1 VSKASF
7 FLKVN
12 DKNLNVTHLQG
23 HETLNQGFYY
33 SITVESSENLQSDN
47 LLANANVIFVN
58 KKNQYRQQAGLITSV
73 TNLGAFNK
81 VYRFAISV
89 QDRLSTLKNTANSK
103 VFISVN
109 IQDVLTHL
117 AYKAGYSAGQIVF
130 RTSSALPQV
139 AQCVQAMESD
149 WSFFNRLTSQ
159 HGLFYWIESDTNTE
173 TLIISD
179 SNLNSPY
186 LNTGVLE
193 VKATAG
199 MNALYNNSFFGFMHS
214 EVKQSISNN
223 AAISN
228 AHGQFQKVASNSQSF
243 FEPVAETPSQAA
255 LQAQN
260 FSNALGTH
268 NKVITLTGNVSDVFA
283 GCSISLDDQMG
294 FASGDLLC
302 IKVEHTLNQANDE
315 SSHNG
320 ETHYHCVA
328 QFIERGTPFKPMP
341 VEHTAKP
348 MVFAAKVESL
358 TGNAFVDEHGEYRTR
373 TDFDKTARPLTQ
385 SSPALKKLALYACQN
400 QPQATGWHFPL
411 VGGSEVLIGC
421 INNDPNNAFIMG
433 FALNADQPSVVTAAN
448 PTHNRLLSAAQN
460 ELLFDDEQN
469 EPKVILQTLAS
480 EHYIE
485 LNAKQSGR
493 QFIEWISQLGTIN
506 LHAGRDLCLETEQ
519 SNVQFVI
526 KNNQFIDVKN
536 NIEQTTNNSHINYQS
551 AGNQSF
557 SSKNTRVESDQELSL
572 LAGRAIKVNIQSD
585 ILLKT
590 DNSDLKLNVP
600 NGSTFL
606 QTNNSIDITGSG
618 QGDLIIHNAG
628 GEIKLDSQGNVDITA
643 TNVLTL
649 DGTFITFDGPVD
661 YDIESPQTASSPSNA
676 SLVNISQVTAF
687 DLSDS
692 SITKNDIIEYSF
704 SSNFAREQLYLLAEQ
719 IAEVPFITSMAATF
733 GSDIP
738 IPVYQAFYRAAS
750 DKQLPDIEI
759 KVEPHLIYGH
769 LAAFD
774 NINNCIL
781 LTNPLIEKAL
791 ADNEGKALM
800 LSALLEEYGHGL
812 DYYLRNTLSNVG
824 GDAKQDEG
832 AIFAYR
838 LLDLELFQSNSIE
851 IGTLSSPNSSGPL
864 VYDNANIANMLNN
877 VNQQHQTDDG
887 MAKQFEFFG
896 AGTGDDSNPASYG
909 HRSIEFVLA
918 DLDFKSE
925 TDLPVIYFGNWLRDF
940 SQFIDPAIVRPS
952 KDVLKRLQN
961 SGHLKPEL
969 DTIRLSRNALTEL
982 VAILALKEFSRFGED
997 IGKFCYKY
1005 VTPQTL
1011 GVYRAEEHMDNPKSE
1026 TNGQFDN
1033 SIIDSDFAKPY
1044 IESQIAIN
1052 SLTGLKNYINTPV
1065 AGQSFDTA
1073 VQYMTTQLKLAMQFG
1088 DTNKGKIHFGQA
1100 LHVLEDYFSHSNFIE
1115 VSIIKLGKEGR
1126 FATEELNQLASS
1138 VYPVVDLPNK
1148 NSRIPIVTGRFG
1160 QTDVLASIGPKM
1172 ADLFKDSIEEFKMAK
1187 PGVRTPSDTAIK
1199 VILADLAA
1207 SQTADTKKDN
1217 TQYQGLDFVDIL
1229 AKYEQFLSWRD
1240 ELTKAKNDFVAD
1252 LILKMLHYSSEIF
1265 ILVSSFAIHHIIE
1278 TVSHQ
1283 IDDAQTL
1290 ISETGTNPTHS
1301 QLAKDHDVHPFHE
1314 IAALVAQEAVSI
1326 AGESIKF
1333 YWEGNL
1339 QENPLRVISNIIQHP
1354 DLHDL
1359 FEERIIL
1366 WVNNNKEKVKK
1377 GTYKTSIDEVHDHFN
1392 EQSKTLKD
1400 KINQTQSNFST
1411 LFRDIYDYFN

>member
-1 VSKASF
+1 MSKASF

-81 VYRFAISV
+81 VYRFAITV

-341 VEHTAKP
+341 VDHTAKP

-661 YDIESPQTASSPSNA
+661 YDIESPQTASSPSVSNPA
-676 SLVNISQVTAF
+676 SISQITAF
-687 DLSDS
+687 DLSDNTLS
-692 SITKNDIIEYSF
+692 AGSLAQLDLEYFYNDGSPVEGVDYIVIDNEGVEHTGSLANGAASLANLPQGKSDVLLRATTQADEQKLIQLRKEFNQHLTFMLDEIRKQAAIGDAIFEQEDFFTQWMIETGARATGLYQGAKSLVTGIADLIVLGIDVNISVYSACFRMIDAVASGDKQAVKQELETILVFSQKTTSALSQAFELLIVLMDDEDIRNTLARFPYDYIEAHSYVEKQRITGIMAFEVLLAILTGGVGVAASVASKSKHLANAHRSLVKTADILK
-704 SSNFAREQLYLLAEQ
+704 REQLNKTISHTVSPQQPKLIERIDKPDVTLQPGINRGVTTQVSARAHADYLLQ
-719 IAEVPFITSMAATF
+719 NLPD
-733 GSDIP
+733 DIRGN
-738 IPVYQAFYRAAS
+738 YRAYTNADGKVIIQRLDGTKPPKLRYENGALVTVS
-750 DKQLPDIEI
+750 DQID
-759 KVEPHLIYGH
+759 V
-769 LAAFD
+769 F
-774 NINNCIL
+774 
-781 LTNPLIEKAL
+781 
-791 ADNEGKALM
+791 
-800 LSALLEEYGHGL
+800 
-812 DYYLRNTLSNVG
+812 NTLSQKLKIKHSNLDSAARKRLKTLETARNNAVAQRDAALLAGNAKALKDAQKAMRLASEDLGEEAARIYVQQNYPNAKPLNTKLPGNGKQGEFDQVYITEDGKILIMEGKGGNATWGSRMAGEERAQQGSAKYMNSVIDNYTTKLDTLTKDPRYGKVG
-824 GDAKQDEG
+824 EEAFTKQVEGIQDMLDSLEDAK
-832 AIFAYR
+832 
-838 LLDLELFQSNSIE
+838 LD
-851 IGTLSSPNSSGPL
+851 GTLEYIGIQQK
-864 VYDNANIANMLNN
+864 AN
-877 VNQQHQTDDG
+877 D
-887 MAKQFEFFG
+887 
-896 AGTGDDSNPASYG
+896 AGLIDVIDV
-909 HRSIEFVLA
+909 SIF
-918 DLDFKSE
+918 
-925 TDLPVIYFGNWLRDF
+925 
-940 SQFIDPAIVRPS
+940 
-952 KDVLKRLQN
+952 
-961 SGHLKPEL
+961 
-969 DTIRLSRNALTEL
+969 
-982 VAILALKEFSRFGED
+982 D
-997 IGKFCYKY
+997 IGF
-1005 VTPQTL
+1005 
-1011 GVYRAEEHMDNPKSE
+1011 
-1026 TNGQFDN
+1026 
-1033 SIIDSDFAKPY
+1033 
-1044 IESQIAIN
+1044 
-1052 SLTGLKNYINTPV
+1052 
-1065 AGQSFDTA
+1065 
-1073 VQYMTTQLKLAMQFG
+1073 
-1088 DTNKGKIHFGQA
+1088 
-1100 LHVLEDYFSHSNFIE
+1100 
-1115 VSIIKLGKEGR
+1115 
-1126 FATEELNQLASS
+1126 
-1138 VYPVVDLPNK
+1138 
-1148 NSRIPIVTGRFG
+1148 
-1160 QTDVLASIGPKM
+1160 
-1172 ADLFKDSIEEFKMAK
+1172 
-1187 PGVRTPSDTAIK
+1187 
-1199 VILADLAA
+1199 
-1207 SQTADTKKDN
+1207 
-1217 TQYQGLDFVDIL
+1217 
-1229 AKYEQFLSWRD
+1229 
-1240 ELTKAKNDFVAD
+1240 
-1252 LILKMLHYSSEIF
+1252 
-1265 ILVSSFAIHHIIE
+1265 
-1278 TVSHQ
+1278 
-1283 IDDAQTL
+1283 
-1290 ISETGTNPTHS
+1290 
-1301 QLAKDHDVHPFHE
+1301 
-1314 IAALVAQEAVSI
+1314 
-1326 AGESIKF
+1326 
-1333 YWEGNL
+1333 
-1339 QENPLRVISNIIQHP
+1339 
-1354 DLHDL
+1354 
-1359 FEERIIL
+1359 
-1366 WVNNNKEKVKK
+1366 
-1377 GTYKTSIDEVHDHFN
+1377 
-1392 EQSKTLKD
+1392 
-1400 KINQTQSNFST
+1400 
-1411 LFRDIYDYFN
+1411 

>member
-1 VSKASF
+1 MTKSNF

-12 DKNLNVTHLQG
+12 DKDFNVTYLHG
-23 HETLNQGFYY
+23 YEKINKGFSY
-33 SITVESSENLQSDN
+33 SLTVESSVKNNTDI
-47 LLANANVIFVN
+47 LLANASVIFVN
-58 KKNQYRQQAGLITSV
+58 KNKRYREQCGLITSV
-73 TNLGAFNK
+73 TNMGVFNNLH
-81 VYRFAISV
+81 RFKINI
-89 QDRLSTLKNTANSK
+89 QDRLSTLKDTSNSK
-103 VFISVN
+103 VFIAVN
-109 IQDVLTHL
+109 VQDVLNYL
-117 AYKAGYSAGQIVF
+117 AQKAGYSSGQIVF
-130 RTSSALPQV
+130 RTSSALPHLK
-139 AQCVQAMESD
+139 QCVQAMESD
-149 WSFFNRLTSQ
+149 WAFFNRLMSQ
-159 HGLFYWIESDTNTE
+159 HGLFYWIESESNTE
-173 TLIISD
+173 TLVISD

-186 LNTGVLE
+186 LSTGVLE
-193 VKATAG
+193 VKANAG
-199 MNALYNNSFFGFMHS
+199 MNAQYWGNFVGFMHS
-214 EVKQSISNN
+214 EVTQTLYNN
-223 AAISN
+223 AAQSN

-243 FEPVAETPSQAA
+243 FEPAANSDAEAS
-255 LQAQN
+255 AQTQS
-260 FSNALGTH
+260 FSNALATH
-268 NKVITLTGNVSDVFA
+268 NKLVTLTGNVSDVFA
-283 GCSISLDDQMG
+283 GCSISLDDNMG

-302 IKVEHTLNQANDE
+302 IAIEHTLNQANDE
-315 SSHNG
+315 SSHEG

-328 QFIERGTPFKPMP
+328 QFIERGTPYKAMP
-341 VEHTAKP
+341 EPHTPKP
-348 MVFAAKVESL
+348 MVFPATVESL
-358 TGNAFVDEHGEYRTR
+358 TSNAFVDEHGQYRIR
-373 TDFDKTARPLTQ
+373 TEFDKTARPVIQ
-385 SSPALKKLALYACQN
+385 SSPALKKLALYACEN

-421 INNDPNNAFIMG
+421 INNDPNNTFIMG

-460 ELLFDDEQN
+460 ELMFDDDKDV
-469 EPKVILQTLAS
+469 PKVILQTLAS

-485 LNAKQSGR
+485 LNAIKSGR
-493 QFIEWISQLGTIN
+493 QFIQWISQLGTIN

-519 SNVQFVI
+519 NNVQFVI

-536 NIEQTTNNSHINYQS
+536 TVSQTTNNSHVNYQS
-551 AGNQSF
+551 GGSQAF
-557 SSKNTRVESDQELSL
+557 SGKNATLTSENEISL
-572 LAGRAIKVNIQSD
+572 LTGRAVKVHAQSD

-590 DNSDLKLNVP
+590 NNSDLKLNVP

-606 QTNNSIDITGSG
+606 QTNNNISITGSG
-618 QGDLIIHNAG
+618 NGDLIIHNAG

-661 YDIESPQTASSPSNA
+661 YDITSPQTARAPSNA
-676 SLVNISQVTAF
+676 SPANISQVTAF

-692 SITKNDIIEYSF
+692 SIKTNDIIEYSF
-704 SSNFAREQLYLLAEQ
+704 SSSFAREQLYLLAEQ

-738 IPVYQAFYRAAS
+738 IAVYQAFYRAAS
-750 DKQLPDIEI
+750 DKQLPNIEI

-774 NINNCIL
+774 NTNNCIL

-812 DYYLRNTLSNVG
+812 DYYLRNTLSKVG

-838 LLDLELFQSNSIE
+838 LLDLELFQSNNIE
-851 IGTLSSPNSSGPL
+851 IGNLSSPDSSGPL

-877 VNQQHQTDDG
+877 VNQEHQTDDG
-887 MAKQFEFFG
+887 MAKQLEFFG
-896 AGTGDDSNPASYG
+896 AGTGDDKNPASYG

-918 DLDFKSE
+918 DLNFDPRK
-925 TDLPVIYFGNWLRDF
+925 DLPIIYFGNWLRDF

-997 IGKFCYKY
+997 IGKFCYKH

-1052 SLTGLKNYINTPV
+1052 PLTGLKNYINTPV
-1065 AGQSFDTA
+1065 AGQTFDTA
-1073 VQYMTTQLKLAMQFG
+1073 VQYMTAQLKLAMQFG

-1115 VSIIKLGKEGR
+1115 VSIIKLGQEGR

-1172 ADLFKDSIEEFKMAK
+1172 ADLFQDSIEEFKMAK
-1187 PGVRTPSDTAIK
+1187 PGVRTASDIAIK

-1290 ISETGTNPTHS
+1290 ISKTGTDPTHS

-1314 IAALVAQEAVSI
+1314 IAALVAQDAVSR
-1326 AGESIKF
+1326 AGKSIKF
-1333 YWEGNL
+1333 YWEGSV
-1339 QENPLRVISNIIQHP
+1339 QENPLRVIPNIIQHP
-1354 DLHDL
+1354 DFHDL

-1377 GTYKTSIDEVHDHFN
+1377 GTYKTSVDEVHDHFN
-1392 EQSKTLKD
+1392 EQSKTLKE
-1400 KINQTQSNFST
+1400 KINQTQSNFTT

>member
-1 VSKASF
+1 MSKANF

-358 TGNAFVDEHGEYRTR
+358 TGNAFVDENGEYRTR

-448 PTHNRLLSAAQN
+448 PKHNRLLSAAQN

-600 NGSTFL
+600 NGSIFL

-618 QGDLIIHNAG
+618 QGDLIFHNAG

-661 YDIESPQTASSPSNA
+661 YDITSPQTASSPSA
-676 SLVNISQVTAF
+676 
-687 DLSDS
+687 
-692 SITKNDIIEYSF
+692 
-704 SSNFAREQLYLLAEQ
+704 
-719 IAEVPFITSMAATF
+719 
-733 GSDIP
+733 
-738 IPVYQAFYRAAS
+738 
-750 DKQLPDIEI
+750 
-759 KVEPHLIYGH
+759 
-769 LAAFD
+769 
-774 NINNCIL
+774 
-781 LTNPLIEKAL
+781 
-791 ADNEGKALM
+791 
-800 LSALLEEYGHGL
+800 
-812 DYYLRNTLSNVG
+812 
-824 GDAKQDEG
+824 
-832 AIFAYR
+832 
-838 LLDLELFQSNSIE
+838 
-851 IGTLSSPNSSGPL
+851 
-864 VYDNANIANMLNN
+864 
-877 VNQQHQTDDG
+877 
-887 MAKQFEFFG
+887 
-896 AGTGDDSNPASYG
+896 SNPASISRVNNINISDAGVASNTPSVVDLEYVYQDG
-909 HRSIEFVLA
+909 SPVKNAPYTIEF
-918 DLDFKSE
+918 DDGTQSSGKLD
-925 TDLPVIYFGNWLRDF
+925 
-940 SQFIDPAIVRPS
+940 
-952 KDVLKRLQN
+952 
-961 SGHLKPEL
+961 
-969 DTIRLSRNALTEL
+969 DTGKAQLTN
-982 VAILALKEFSRFGED
+982 I
-997 IGKFCYKY
+997 
-1005 VTPQTL
+1005 P
-1011 GVYRAEEHMDNPKSE
+1011 
-1026 TNGQFDN
+1026 NGQFSVKYGEDSRDFQPEDN
-1033 SIIDSDFAKPY
+1033 TTPNPLYGQITTADAVHMINGGNTAKLEEAGNLANQAGDWLWGTLQGDFNRNPST
-1044 IESQIAIN
+1044 SQIVVG
-1052 SLTGLKNYINTPV
+1052 T
-1065 AGQSFDTA
+1065 
-1073 VQYMTTQLKLAMQFG
+1073 
-1088 DTNKGKIHFGQA
+1088 
-1100 LHVLEDYFSHSNFIE
+1100 
-1115 VSIIKLGKEGR
+1115 II
-1126 FATEELNQLASS
+1126 SMI
-1138 VYPVVDLPNK
+1138 PVVDQIMDIRDICANTILLTDDDKANDSDGWIAFTLTAIGLIPLFGSAVKGVGKVVIKNSGESMEAAIAVLRKMGKGDPVKYLREINWQNLGKQAAGEVKAVIKGFRDTLKEVSTSWKYDLLLPDSAIDGMQAVVKQLDEVTPKIDQGVKNAASEIGNRVNKALDEFEPPKSTGIVGKPKKTVANELDAPKGNDLKGAKTESIKMEKHKPPCFTPGDALAKNFKGGKQALEKEFYKQLKAQQTGINKMSVGEYLSNRKILTDLTDKHGHTKARQILTNGGSAQASARKKLADEMTDSILESLRNK
-1148 NSRIPIVTGRFG
+1148 NIRGKEAISI
-1160 QTDVLASIGPKM
+1160 ASK
-1172 ADLFKDSIEEFKMAK
+1172 
-1187 PGVRTPSDTAIK
+1187 K
-1199 VILADLAA
+1199 V
-1207 SQTADTKKDN
+1207 K
-1217 TQYQGLDFVDIL
+1217 
-1229 AKYEQFLSWRD
+1229 EQ
-1240 ELTKAKNDFVAD
+1240 
-1252 LILKMLHYSSEIF
+1252 M
-1265 ILVSSFAIHHIIE
+1265 
-1278 TVSHQ
+1278 
-1283 IDDAQTL
+1283 
-1290 ISETGTNPTHS
+1290 S
-1301 QLAKDHDVHPFHE
+1301 QLAALHDPD
-1314 IAALVAQEAVSI
+1314 II
-1326 AGESIKF
+1326 AG
-1333 YWEGNL
+1333 G
-1339 QENPLRVISNIIQHP
+1339 
-1354 DLHDL
+1354 
-1359 FEERIIL
+1359 
-1366 WVNNNKEKVKK
+1366 
-1377 GTYKTSIDEVHDHFN
+1377 
-1392 EQSKTLKD
+1392 KD
-1400 KINQTQSNFST
+1400 KIRKLGNKNVNSSLGSQWSKSNRITGMDRSAQKAFDNMGPNAKMNIE
-1411 LFRDIYDYFN
+1411 LERCK

>member
-1 VSKASF
+1 MSKANF

-81 VYRFAISV
+81 VYRFAITV

-159 HGLFYWIESDTNTE
+159 HGLFYWIKSDTNTE

-557 SSKNTRVESDQELSL
+557 SSKNTRLESDQELSL
-572 LAGRAIKVNIQSD
+572 LAGRAIKVNTQSD

-600 NGSTFL
+600 NGSIFL

-661 YDIESPQTASSPSNA
+661 YDITSPQTASSPS
-676 SLVNISQVTAF
+676 
-687 DLSDS
+687 
-692 SITKNDIIEYSF
+692 
-704 SSNFAREQLYLLAEQ
+704 
-719 IAEVPFITSMAATF
+719 IA
-733 GSDIP
+733 
-738 IPVYQAFYRAAS
+738 
-750 DKQLPDIEI
+750 
-759 KVEPHLIYGH
+759 
-769 LAAFD
+769 
-774 NINNCIL
+774 
-781 LTNPLIEKAL
+781 
-791 ADNEGKALM
+791 
-800 LSALLEEYGHGL
+800 
-812 DYYLRNTLSNVG
+812 
-824 GDAKQDEG
+824 G
-832 AIFAYR
+832 A
-838 LLDLELFQSNSIE
+838 
-851 IGTLSSPNSSGPL
+851 
-864 VYDNANIANMLNN
+864 ANIANITGFDISESGIATAQDKVIELNYFY
-877 VNQQHQTDDG
+877 DDG
-887 MAKQFEFFG
+887 LPVEDISYVIDHANGEQYQGQLSAGIATIQNVPAGNYSVTYQGTPDDELITLRTDLRTNLNAMVKEIRAQAKIQEALIEQENIAMQGLIYTGAFMTGLYEQGSSIVSGVGDFLEWAGDSIYDLGAACWRILDYLASGNIEALRHECEQILKSADTTFDAIADGFETLVMIAQDEEARALLASFPYDYFEAHSSVEKVRLVGKLALEVLLALVTFG
-896 AGTGDDSNPASYG
+896 AG
-909 HRSIEFVLA
+909 
-918 DLDFKSE
+918 
-925 TDLPVIYFGNWLRDF
+925 
-940 SQFIDPAIVRPS
+940 AIVSAVS
-952 KDVLKRLQN
+952 KSRYFAKATQAIQKLTEAIKLKRLNHTRIGNTEQQHTDRIEKIDDDLTPGAKRRRPEPQSLKEAMLRLEVARENLLKYGYVAKYSDDELIALAN
-961 SGHLKPEL
+961 SGSVGRSRFLVSFQPKNNNPEAKLAFQKP
-969 DTIRLSRNALTEL
+969 NGL
-982 VAILALKEFSRFGED
+982 VAVWATSFDMLENADTDPKVIADLLATGYDPKKEYVLHIVDRGEDLSGFGENTFVPTWENLDAPARSQLEPKFHGTLDEVLNSDYQKQYAAYMEEYRSYGLDEFKKKDQHRFIRSFNENESSRFSTRHALRTEFGANSEFTGD
-997 IGKFCYKY
+997 GMTKTRHKGNNHG
-1005 VTPQTL
+1005 VVETL
-1011 GVYRAEEHMDNPKSE
+1011 TLENDPP
-1026 TNGQFDN
+1026 
-1033 SIIDSDFAKPY
+1033 SIF
-1044 IESQIAIN
+1044 EMEN
-1052 SLTGLKNYINTPV
+1052 V
-1065 AGQSFDTA
+1065 
-1073 VQYMTTQLKLAMQFG
+1073 
-1088 DTNKGKIHFGQA
+1088 
-1100 LHVLEDYFSHSNFIE
+1100 
-1115 VSIIKLGKEGR
+1115 VSIPLSPIEG
-1126 FATEELNQLASS
+1126 
-1138 VYPVVDLPNK
+1138 
-1148 NSRIPIVTGRFG
+1148 
-1160 QTDVLASIGPKM
+1160 
-1172 ADLFKDSIEEFKMAK
+1172 
-1187 PGVRTPSDTAIK
+1187 
-1199 VILADLAA
+1199 
-1207 SQTADTKKDN
+1207 
-1217 TQYQGLDFVDIL
+1217 
-1229 AKYEQFLSWRD
+1229 
-1240 ELTKAKNDFVAD
+1240 
-1252 LILKMLHYSSEIF
+1252 
-1265 ILVSSFAIHHIIE
+1265 
-1278 TVSHQ
+1278 
-1283 IDDAQTL
+1283 
-1290 ISETGTNPTHS
+1290 
-1301 QLAKDHDVHPFHE
+1301 
-1314 IAALVAQEAVSI
+1314 
-1326 AGESIKF
+1326 
-1333 YWEGNL
+1333 
-1339 QENPLRVISNIIQHP
+1339 
-1354 DLHDL
+1354 
-1359 FEERIIL
+1359 
-1366 WVNNNKEKVKK
+1366 
-1377 GTYKTSIDEVHDHFN
+1377 
-1392 EQSKTLKD
+1392 
-1400 KINQTQSNFST
+1400 
-1411 LFRDIYDYFN
+1411 

>member
-519 SNVQFVI
+519 NNVQFVI

-536 NIEQTTNNSHINYQS
+536 TVEQTTNNSHINYQS

-661 YDIESPQTASSPSNA
+661 YDITSPQTARAPSNA
-676 SLVNISQVTAF
+676 SPANISRVNNINISDAGVASTTPSVVDLEYVYQDGSPVKNAPYTIKFDDGTQSTGQLDEDGIAQLTDVPNGQFTVQYGEDTREYKPQDNTTPNPLYGKITPQQAVKMIETNNTALLDEANNVAATSGNWLWGALQGDF
-687 DLSDS
+687 NRNPSTSQIVVGSVISMIPVIDQLMDCRDICANIMVLSDDDES
-692 SITKNDIIEYSF
+692 NDSDGWLALSLTAIGLVPILGSALKGTLKVIIKNIG
-704 SSNFAREQLYLLAEQ
+704 
-719 IAEVPFITSMAATF
+719 ATL
-733 GSDIP
+733 D
-738 IPVYQAFYRAAS
+738 
-750 DKQLPDIEI
+750 
-759 KVEPHLIYGH
+759 
-769 LAAFD
+769 AAFAVLRKLGKGDPHAFLKNLDWSKLTQDSTKAVKNQFSTIKEALESILDSWLIRKMLD
-774 NINNCIL
+774 N
-781 LTNPLIEKAL
+781 
-791 ADNEGKALM
+791 
-800 LSALLEEYGHGL
+800 H
-812 DYYLRNTLSNVG
+812 
-824 GDAKQDEG
+824 
-832 AIFAYR
+832 AIK
-838 LLDLELFQSNSIE
+838 SIE
-851 IGTLSSPNSSGPL
+851 NSL
-864 VYDNANIANMLNN
+864 TKL
-877 VNQQHQTDDG
+877 
-887 MAKQFEFFG
+887 KQFETKIDSGIQQGINRIKGYVDEALLSNAKGRVVRGNTGQPVKAKTTELDASDIELPYKIKEGVKAIGSSPIIFKRHHPHGQQNGEWPDSYTLTPNGRPLG
-896 AGTGDDSNPASYG
+896 ANEGIMPD
-909 HRSIEFVLA
+909 
-918 DLDFKSE
+918 DFKGLKKLDEKSLGKIDE
-925 TDLPVIYFGNWLRDF
+925 GWPDLRYDKNFKNFTDLKADTLPKGTKIYRVIDEGTSEATRQ
-940 SQFIDPAIVRPS
+940 S
-952 KDVLKRLQN
+952 
-961 SGHLKPEL
+961 SGAYWAFEL
-969 DTIRLSRNALTEL
+969 
-982 VAILALKEFSRFGED
+982 
-997 IGKFCYKY
+997 
-1005 VTPQTL
+1005 
-1011 GVYRAEEHMDNPKSE
+1011 PKSKAQWRE
-1026 TNGQFDN
+1026 NYAVKDSWNDNGH
-1033 SIIDSDFAKPY
+1033 Y
-1044 IESQIAIN
+1044 IEHILEQDEKVWV
-1052 SLTGLKNYINTPV
+1052 GGV
-1065 AGQSFDTA
+1065 AGQKYEEFE
-1073 VQYMTTQLKLAMQFG
+1073 G
-1088 DTNKGKIHFGQA
+1088 
-1100 LHVLEDYFSHSNFIE
+1100 SNFYLKGAE
-1115 VSIIKLGKEGR
+1115 
-1126 FATEELNQLASS
+1126 
-1138 VYPVVDLPNK
+1138 
-1148 NSRIPIVTGRFG
+1148 
-1160 QTDVLASIGPKM
+1160 
-1172 ADLFKDSIEEFKMAK
+1172 
-1187 PGVRTPSDTAIK
+1187 
-1199 VILADLAA
+1199 
-1207 SQTADTKKDN
+1207 
-1217 TQYQGLDFVDIL
+1217 TQ
-1229 AKYEQFLSWRD
+1229 
-1240 ELTKAKNDFVAD
+1240 
-1252 LILKMLHYSSEIF
+1252 IF
-1265 ILVSSFAIHHIIE
+1265 IRPG
-1278 TVSHQ
+1278 
-1283 IDDAQTL
+1283 L
-1290 ISETGTNPTHS
+1290 ITG
-1301 QLAKDHDVHPFHE
+1301 
-1314 IAALVAQEAVSI
+1314 
-1326 AGESIKF
+1326 
-1333 YWEGNL
+1333 
-1339 QENPLRVISNIIQHP
+1339 
-1354 DLHDL
+1354 
-1359 FEERIIL
+1359 
-1366 WVNNNKEKVKK
+1366 
-1377 GTYKTSIDEVHDHFN
+1377 
-1392 EQSKTLKD
+1392 D
-1400 KINQTQSNFST
+1400 KIQPKLTNWP
-1411 LFRDIYDYFN
+1411 DAI